1 MPTVQTNGIDTAYT
15 DQGQGDGP
23 PVVLIHGF
31 PYNKSMWDDQVAV
44 LSGSHRVITYDLRG
58 HGESGAT
65 SETYTM
71 EMLAEDLHVLIEE
84 LSLGE
89 VVLGGFSMGG
99 YVALAFAAAYP
110 EHLDSLM
117 LLDTRHLPDSEQAA
131 EGRENLAKQVE
142 ADGVEGVAAGLPAR
156 MLTEATVNGRPE
168 VAAKASD
175 MIRAASPAGVAGAA
189 RGMAVRPDQTN
200 TLGSIHVPTLI
211 VVGDQDAITPPA
223 DAQAM
228 ADAIYNSTL
237 VTIADASHLS
247 NLDKPDEFNKA
258 LVDFLSA

>member
-23 PVVLIHGF
+23 AVVLIHGF
-31 PYNKSMWDDQVAV
+31 PYNKSMWDDQVAA
-44 LSGSHRVITYDLRG
+44 LSGSNRVITYDLRG

-71 EMLAEDLHVLIEE
+71 DMLAEDLHILIEE
-84 LSLGE
+84 LGLGE
-89 VVLGGFSMGG
+89 VALGGFSMGG
-99 YVALAFAAAYP
+99 YVALAFAEAYP
-110 EHLDSLM
+110 EHIDKLM
-117 LLDTRHLPDSEQAA
+117 LLDTRHLPDSAQAA

-142 ADGVEGVAAGLPAR
+142 ADGVGGLADALPAR
-156 MLTEATVNGRPE
+156 MLTEATVNGKPD

-189 RGMAVRPDQTN
+189 RGMAVRVDQSD
-200 TLGSIHVPTLI
+200 LLPSIAVPTLI
-211 VVGDQDAITPPA
+211 VVGEQDGITPPA
-223 DAQAM
+223 DAEEM
-228 ADAIYNSTL
+228 AAAIYNSTL
-237 VTIADASHLS
+237 VKIPEASHLS

-258 LVDFLSA
+258 LIDFLNA